1 MTLES
6 VALDSGCRL
15 KMKDYTAWHSRV
27 SNLIYFLLLLA
38 VGAILGVVTTLNAV
52 GYRSNPESG
61 FLTGGFTASPP
72 LADERPNAPTTNDS
86 LPTTVVGDLFRTNIT
101 SSLSAQGQNYSESE
115 DVEISVSSTTGTN
128 DADTVQLVTSS
139 YVDPEPSSVST
150 NSSATSVEDL
160 PLGTGELVMNSTE
173 ADIDWEETAEGGAV
187 EVGEV
192 DFLPEGPTSINTSLL
207 DEDDSFERTEPLPK
221 FDSEFIL
228 MPNSVDLSNLSDV
241 HHDLT
246 DEELLWRASAASMG
260 RRRPKSVTP
269 KVAYMFLTRGPLPM
283 GALWERYFRG
293 HGDLYSI
300 YIHGHPNY
308 LPKFPLNS
316 VFYRR
321 NIPSKVS
328 SSPH

>member
-1 MTLES
+1 MWVKNGDTDFLSYLPVKRSSSCEERIPPKRGLLLFYKRDYFPTSADEDIASQLGLFDSATFSLDPVPWQAAAGLRFTGSRGCFPEPCRLRKYSPFGIECVVKGGSCGGMTLES

-27 SNLIYFLLLLA
+27 SNLIYYLLLLA

-187 EVGEV
+187 EVGE
-192 DFLPEGPTSINTSLL
+192 
-207 DEDDSFERTEPLPK
+207 
-221 FDSEFIL
+221 
-228 MPNSVDLSNLSDV
+228 
-241 HHDLT
+241 
-246 DEELLWRASAASMG
+246 
-260 RRRPKSVTP
+260 
-269 KVAYMFLTRGPLPM
+269 
-283 GALWERYFRG
+283 
-293 HGDLYSI
+293 
-300 YIHGHPNY
+300 
-308 LPKFPLNS
+308 
-316 VFYRR
+316 
-321 NIPSKVS
+321 
-328 SSPH
+328 